1 MTWAPTHV
9 TWEGGLAQVLILLPL
24 RSAAL
29 RWVTRLCQLAQ
40 RETRA
45 DSVQHKQRFLEE
57 FGADDEGEPE
67 EEERRAAAQEGAAEG
82 GSKGAKRALGGG
94 KPADHEALF
103 AGNSDDH
110 FRLGIKLTQWVAA
123 GQEPLIGGA

>member
-1 MTWAPTHV
+1 MLH
-9 TWEGGLAQVLILLPL
+9 LAQVLILLPL

-45 DSVQHKQRFLEE
+45 DSIQHKQRFLEE
-57 FGADDEGEPE
+57 YGADDEDE
-67 EEERRAAAQEGAAEG
+67 EQLDEKANGQEGRAEG
-82 GSKGAKRALGGG
+82 GGNGAKKTLGGG

-110 FRLGIKLTQWVAA
+110 FRLGIKLTRWVKA
-123 GQEPLIGGA
+123 GQKLRT